1 MAEGYMF
8 NDSALFLT
16 GAMALSQSAY
26 VSWGAAVNDSTTVGF
41 TQNANGTLLFKD
53 NATGSWTELGNSL
66 DNTILG
72 DASSDIITVNGQLTA
87 SVGGYFADK
96 VGIGTASPAKNLH
109 VYGASGEVELRMQSG
124 DKYSSIIQKDN
135 AELIIQNASNGHIM
149 FYDDTA
155 ERMRIDND
163 GKVGIGAVPDE
174 LLHLKSSTSAKPVL
188 LIENTNADAV
198 ASELKFLK
206 STTDEA
212 AKDDI
217 GKISFYG
224 NDAANSESQMAWILG
239 ENWTVDS
246 GAEEGALHFGVASA
260 GANSVSTLSLLGQG
274 TAKTTYA
281 IFGDPWEGN
290 TTTNVGIGVADPD
303 ALLEILSTST
313 QQKWSYDTDSFA
325 TLTVADSSHT
335 TLATGE
341 SGNLTLDSA
350 GDIILDPAGSDVLP
364 PSDNTVNLGSASK
377 RWDHIHTV
385 DITTG
390 DLHMKNDRGDWT
402 IVEEENYLCVVN
414 NRTNKRY
421 KMMLEE
427 IED

>member
-1 MAEGYMF
+1 MGEGTGYIF

-26 VSWGAAVNDSTTVGF
+26 VSWGSGINDSTTVGF

-53 NATGSWTELGNSL
+53 NATGSWTELGNTR
-66 DNTILG
+66 DNTVLG
-72 DASSDIITVNGQLTA
+72 DASGDTVTFNAAT
-87 SVGGYFADK
+87 VT
-96 VGIGTASPAKNLH
+96 IPNNLNFD
-109 VYGASGEVELRMQSG
+109 SNTLF
-124 DKYSSIIQKDN
+124 
-135 AELIIQNASNGHIM
+135 LNASNNRIGVG
-149 FYDDTA
+149 TA
-155 ERMRIDND
+155 TPNAKLHVAGEITIDSGNAIRWENGNNQIYGSGDSGTSYLDFQTSGASRVRIKSD
-163 GKVGIGAVPDE
+163 GKVG
-174 LLHLKSSTSAKPVL
+174 
-188 LIENTNADAV
+188 
-198 ASELKFLK
+198 
-206 STTDEA
+206 
-212 AKDDI
+212 
-217 GKISFYG
+217 
-224 NDAANSESQMAWILG
+224 LG
-239 ENWTVDS
+239 VT
-246 GAEEGALHFGVASA
+246 
-260 GANSVSTLSLLGQG
+260 
-274 TAKTTYA
+274 
-281 IFGDPWEGN
+281 
-290 TTTNVGIGVADPD
+290 DPD
-303 ALLEILSTST
+303 SKLEILSTST

-325 TLTVADSSHT
+325 TLTVADASHT

-350 GDIILDPAGSDVLP
+350 GDIILDPAGNDVLP
-364 PSDNTVNLGSASK
+364 PSDNAVNLGSASK